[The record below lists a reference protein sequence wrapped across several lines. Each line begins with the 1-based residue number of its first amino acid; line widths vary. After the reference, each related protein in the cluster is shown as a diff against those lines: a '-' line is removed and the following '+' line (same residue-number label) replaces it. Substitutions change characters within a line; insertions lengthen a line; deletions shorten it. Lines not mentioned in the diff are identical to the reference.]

1 MSEEQAPQTP
11 VSETPAESGAPVDES
26 ASLDFSES
34 ASGNPVVKSTKTE
47 TTITP
52 AKVEAAADKVGAE
65 QVSKDKFELKV
76 DGETLTLSRDEM
88 VKYAQLG
95 KAGQKRMQEAVEFQ
109 KQTKTNWENLQKA
122 LKENPESIL
131 EDENIGHNKIE
142 LAKKWLSE
150 KIEQDAKSPEQLKL
164 EAAMKRSE
172 DLEKQ
177 LKARDLKEQEL
188 IKKQQEEQSEKELEY
203 NMKALETEMLSSF
216 KKYQLPNSSAMV
228 DRMTGIMEVAER
240 NGLQVSVDDVAK
252 IVRDEIK
259 KDFQELAAMLP
270 DEDFESF
277 MGENVTKRVKEN
289 TLKRAKSSPK
299 LDSVDVTKAIRT
311 IEKEKPRQSIK
322 DFMKPDWA
330 K

>member
-1 MSEEQAPQTP
+1 MSEEQTPQTP
-11 VSETPAESGAPVDES
+11 VSETPVAPAPESD
-26 ASLDFSES
+26 SLNFSES
-34 ASGNPVVKSTKTE
+34 ESGNPVAKSTKSE
-47 TTITP
+47 TTVTP
-52 AKVEAAADKVGAE
+52 TKVEAAADKVGAE
-65 QVSKDKFELKV
+65 QVAKDKFELKV
-76 DGETLTLSRDEM
+76 DGETLTLSREEM

-95 KAGQKRMQEAVEFQ
+95 KAGQKRMQEAIEFQ
-109 KQTKTNWENLQKA
+109 KETKSNWENLQRA

-131 EDENIGHNKIE
+131 EDANIGHNKIE
-142 LAKKWLSE
+142 LAKKWLAE
-150 KIEQDAKSPEQLKL
+150 KMEQDQKSPDQLKL

-177 LKARDLKEQEL
+177 IKARDLKEQEL
-188 IKKQQEEQSEKELEY
+188 IKRQQQEQNEREIEH
-203 NMKALETEMLSSF
+203 NMKALETEMLGAF
-216 KKYQLPNSSAMV
+216 KKHQLPNSSAMV

-240 NGLQVSVDDVAK
+240 NGIQVSVDDVAK

-277 MGENVTKRVKEN
+277 MGEGVTKRVKEN
-289 TLKRAKSSPK
+289 TLKRAKASPK
-299 LDSVDVTKAIRT
+299 LESVDVTKAIKT
-311 IEKEKPRQSIK
+311 IEKEKPKMSVK

>member
-1 MSEEQAPQTP
+1 MSESQAPAAPAASTPAPVAAPQT
-11 VSETPAESGAPVDES
+11 ESKAPVTE
-26 ASLDFSES
+26 APKAEAKSES
-34 ASGNPVVKSTKTE
+34 SEAPKAIE
-47 TTITP
+47 

-65 QVSKDKFELKV
+65 QVAADKFELKV

-95 KAGQKRMQEAVEFQ
+95 KAGQKRMQEAIEFQ
-109 KQTKTNWENLQKA
+109 KQTKANWENLQKQ

-142 LAKKWLSE
+142 LAKKWLAE
-150 KIEQDAKSPEQLKL
+150 KLEQDAKSPEQLKL
-164 EAAMKRSE
+164 EAAMKRSD

-188 IKKQQEEQSEKELEY
+188 LKQQQEEQNQREIEHS
-203 NMKALETEMLSSF
+203 MKALETEMLSAF
-216 KKYQLPNSSAMV
+216 KKHQLPNSSAMV
-228 DRMTGIMEVAER
+228 DRMTGIMEVAEK
-240 NGLQVSVDDVAK
+240 NGIQVSVDDVAK

-277 MGENVTKRVKEN
+277 MGEGVTKRVKDS

-299 LDSVDVTKAIRT
+299 VDITEVAKSAKA
-311 IEKEKPRQSIK
+311 EAPKPKMSIK
-322 DFMKPDWA
+322 DWTKPDWA